1 MAAAARDIV
10 AHAPEGGVSGWRRA
24 AAAWLSLSRSSR
36 DYANDA
42 NHDWEA
48 RERADRTADDALRE
62 AAYSMYAAYRVAPD
76 PDSAGQSLRALAAIQ
91 ETRAEFISAEL
102 ALQASLAVR
111 EDAGARTR
119 LDRIRN
125 ENGFRIL
132 EGPRR
137 TGDGYY
143 EFVTLDPDLNRI
155 EVTTGPT
162 SSDPACPDNTPL
174 SLKLIDVDLAI
185 CRLSADDPFPEWAGY
200 GELVSLTRSEDELS
214 VVCPSVRVPDGV
226 ASEKGWRAFVVEGP
240 LGFELTGILAS
251 LTAPLA
257 EQRIS
262 VFAISTYDTDYLLVK
277 KEMVREAMLVLGRR
291 CEILSTN
298 EQLGK
303 PEPGAP

>member
-1 MAAAARDIV
+1 MQIEHLAIWTKR
-10 AHAPEGGVSGWRRA
+10 PEV
-24 AAAWLSLSRSSR
+24 LR
-36 DYANDA
+36 DYYTRYFGGKCGPVYQNPKKQFRSYFVDFGPGSRLEIMSAPGIPENLNDTVEA
-42 NHDWEA
+42 QYMGIIHLAFGASSEAEVDARA
-48 RERADRTADDALRE
+48 REL
-62 AAYSMYAAYRVAPD
+62 S
-76 PDSAGQSLRALAAIQ
+76 
-91 ETRAEFISAEL
+91 
-102 ALQASLAVR
+102 
-111 EDAGARTR
+111 
-119 LDRIRN
+119 